1 MSREKNSSSCI
12 FRGKKEGK
20 YGKMATENGRA
31 RREQAKDVP
40 AKQRGWG
47 RQVTPELRGTET
59 AGTGEGWWLTPNMAD
74 SSKNINT
81 GKICPE
87 LKTLIKGNQK

>member
-1 MSREKNSSSCI
+1 MERWQQKREGVGES
-12 FRGKKEGK
+12 
-20 YGKMATENGRA
+20 
-31 RREQAKDVP
+31 
-40 AKQRGWG
+40 KQRTYLRNRGG
-47 RQVTPELRGTET
+47 GGGQVTPELRGTET

-87 LKTLIKGNQK
+87 LKTLMKGNQK